1 MHMLNSKNKMDLKS
15 QESGFSLL
23 EAVVAILI
31 LSIGLIATAAAMTY
45 AIEIGSTTRNISNA
59 RAVIM
64 STIEEIE
71 SLRNSRRLD
80 YAQIANVGSVDNSDS
95 DRNFD
100 GFSAGYKEISLQ
112 PGPDG
117 INGTDDD
124 LKDPGPDSTYG
135 TPDDFNNVTFVRSG
149 YVRNIRIAPL
159 VTDPAIKKVEVTVR
173 YYSVGGKVGEISG
186 VSYIN
191 DEART
196 TF

>member
-1 MHMLNSKNKMDLKS
+1 MSNRIIAKSSNSN
-15 QESGFSLL
+15 SGFSLL

-31 LSIGLIATAAAMTY
+31 LSIGLIATAAAITY
-45 AIEIGSTTRNISNA
+45 AIELGTTTRNLSNA

-64 STIEEIE
+64 SSIEEVE
-71 SLRNSRRLD
+71 SLRNSRRLNFL
-80 YAQIANVGSVDNSDS
+80 QIANVGSVDNTGA
-95 DRNFD
+95 DRNFN
-100 GFSAGYKEISLQ
+100 GFSVGYKEVSLQ

-124 LKDPGPDSTYG
+124 LKDDGPDGIYG
-135 TPDDFNNVTFVRSG
+135 TPDDFDNITFIRSG
-149 YVRNIRIAPL
+149 YVRSITIAPL
-159 VTDPAIKKVEVTVR
+159 ASDPSIKRIEVRVR
-173 YYSVGGKVGEISG
+173 YYSTNGKVGEIAG